1 MLGVRQIAAVDWCVI
16 SRQRRAGRP
25 TMRSR
30 PRTKEAFLDLIS
42 SRLADIYLDGLSTEC
57 VLQLPDSLLRGF
69 ELRDCQ
75 HILIGRYCDASTDGN
90 SPLRVLKQ

>member
-1 MLGVRQIAAVDWCVI
+1 
-16 SRQRRAGRP
+16 
-25 TMRSR
+25 MRSR